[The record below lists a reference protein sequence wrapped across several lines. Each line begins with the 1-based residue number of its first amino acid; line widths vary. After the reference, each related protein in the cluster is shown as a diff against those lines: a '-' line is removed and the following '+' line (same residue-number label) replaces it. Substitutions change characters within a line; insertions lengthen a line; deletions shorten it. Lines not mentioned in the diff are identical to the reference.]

1 MKKKH
6 RIKKLE
12 RDVAE
17 LFRRFTALNGRV
29 MDLECRIDEC
39 APRFPPVDKDML
51 QVGLKK
57 GLEERYALLNEM
69 QRAFVGPQDRKF
81 YG

>member
-39 APRFPPVDKDML
+39 APMFPPVGK
-51 QVGLKK
+51 
-57 GLEERYALLNEM
+57 EEMDALSNKIRE
-69 QRAFVGPQDRKF
+69 AGGWKPIGNSCWTKPHEVRKQ
-81 YG
+81 

>member
-39 APRFPPVDKDML
+39 APMFPPVGKEEMEALSKAMKDSAVL
-51 QVGLKK
+51 VGGWRHGK
-57 GLEERYALLNEM
+57 GL
-69 QRAFVGPQDRKF
+69 PK
-81 YG
+81 